1 MDDISD
7 DEIPIDT
14 WISLADILCQPR
26 GANEPKV
33 TIALLKDVI
42 EAEGV
47 RTHDQWGKMIWA
59 TDGDERERTSK
70 ARVYKLLAQYYAET
84 EAYHELPPGVEPNQD
99 PNRWLEYDSPFVKF
113 GWPRDDIPDF
123 AEWINKFQYSTPTL
137 STINSAITTNN
148 LEAESEQ
155 KIDANPNNSSTI
167 SDIDSDRDKE
177 LSDLFDPVTVQ
188 TLENM
193 FQANGNWKK
202 WAERASR
209 NGLINSRKG
218 RAKFNPYEAA
228 MWFMNQ
234 GIDGWDLA
242 RCHRV
247 LVKNLPPRSRDS
259 AYLLTGELE

>member
-70 ARVYKLLAQYYAET
+70 ARVYKLLAEYYAET

-99 PNRWLEYDSPFVKF
+99 PNRWLEYGSPLVEF
-113 GWPRDDIPDF
+113 GWPKDDVPDF
-123 AEWINKFQYSTPTL
+123 AEWARKSHQKKILQEGSSSGCIDPSIGQTK
-137 STINSAITTNN
+137 TTD
-148 LEAESEQ
+148 Q
-155 KIDANPNNSSTI
+155 
-167 SDIDSDRDKE
+167 DK
-177 LSDLFDPVTVQ
+177 P
-188 TLENM
+188 
-193 FQANGNWKK
+193 W
-202 WAERASR
+202 
-209 NGLINSRKG
+209 
-218 RAKFNPYEAA
+218 
-228 MWFMNQ
+228 
-234 GIDGWDLA
+234 
-242 RCHRV
+242 
-247 LVKNLPPRSRDS
+247 LVKDLRDPEPEQPWYTPARYFARELVKGDS
-259 AYLLTGELE
+259 TLLTKRDILAQKVVQSLTNAGFKKRGGKEPFNYGTIKKAFSNVPLG